1 TRIPCSFP
9 SVHAFPGVPIRFR
22 LVPPGPTA
30 NTRNVFPAFAD
41 VKFTSASNRLQLPN
55 GFTCPAVVG
64 VVVMMIRFAGFAAS
78 WNSTLVI
85 PNVPSGRQK
94 HAPVTIKSCI
104 GSVQSPFD
112 GVTLNTTGALVP
124 SANGHTDVLVNGPNT
139 LLSPDENVVVIVSV
153 PVPPQ
158 HASGNAVPGRDAN
171 GFSVP
176 LTKLQLT
183 GVTAPSATTDSAIP
197 SPFVSHA
204 SVAAVVT
211 VLPGRCNGAPV
222 CSSNP

>member
-1 TRIPCSFP
+1 
-9 SVHAFPGVPIRFR
+9 
-22 LVPPGPTA
+22 
-30 NTRNVFPAFAD
+30 
-41 VKFTSASNRLQLPN
+41 LQLPN
-55 GFTCPAVVG
+55 GFTCPDADG
-64 VVVMMIRFAGFAAS
+64 VVVMMIRFAAFVIS

-94 HAPVTIKSCI
+94 HAPVTIRSCI
-104 GSVQSPFD
+104 GSEQSPFD

-124 SANGHTDVLVNGPNT
+124 RANVHTDVRVNGPNM
-139 LLSPDENVVVIVSV
+139 LLSPDVNVVVIVSV